1 MSVIRPTKQQVN
13 RVSLTFTSDPSKY
26 SSDLAE
32 IDTLLSS
39 GDVLFDTV
47 SLENITLS
55 GIQDI
60 NGKTGADGV
69 RVLVNGQSD
78 QAQNGGYIMR
88 AGAWQRVTDNM
99 FKGVFCVIRD
109 GGATTK
115 DTIYLQSRPDGAP
128 DGSSSAWFR
137 RVDSRYVH
145 VSSIDGSFFVET
157 FLAVLD
163 ASNGRSALGAT
174 TVGSNLFTATNPD
187 AERWIRVNSDNTISF
202 RSAAET
208 LSDIGA
214 AVSGTYLLASNNL
227 SDVSNAGTSRTN
239 LGLGTIATQNANN
252 VNITGGSATG
262 LNALSVTD
270 ASDSQ
275 ISVGVNDSASI
286 TAINNGQLTFTTS
299 AGDMNF
305 NTTSGSYVFT
315 NPDSTGRMYLF
326 FTSASS
332 SVNVLDI
339 TKNNG
344 GNFINLEFDK
354 SSTNSTTNDEV
365 VLNAAITSLN
375 GSNFGSIKYLT
386 TTAGSSQSGA
396 WQLTTTQSGSGKVV
410 ARLRAGEFRFFAES
424 STAYVD
430 IKCANATSY
439 GITLPTGAPPHNN
452 VVALT
457 ASDGAQSWSVLRNT
471 LTAFDIANVVAGSY
485 LDVVLTVAGANTA
498 QCAYVNRVGGFG
510 DLIVCHCRVSAAD
523 QVTVRLYNPTGSDI
537 NLAAADII
545 VGLL

>member
-1 MSVIRPTKQQVN
+1 M
-13 RVSLTFTSDPSKY
+13 SLTFTSDPSRY
-26 SSDLAE
+26 STDLAE

-39 GDVLFDTV
+39 GDILFDTV

-55 GIQDI
+55 GLQDI

-109 GGATTK
+109 GDAQTK

-214 AVSGTYLLASNNL
+214 AVAGTYLLASNNL
-227 SDVSNAGTSRTN
+227 SDVSSAATSRSN
-239 LGLGTIATQNANN
+239 LGLGTIATQNANS
-252 VNITGGSATG
+252 VAITGGSVTG

-275 ISVGVNDSASI
+275 MSVGVNNSASM
-286 TAINNGQLTFTTS
+286 TAINSGQITLVTSSGNFNFTTTGGSYLFDNASSAGRVYLTFT
-299 AGDMNF
+299 G
-305 NTTSGSYVFT
+305 
-315 NPDSTGRMYLF
+315 
-326 FTSASS
+326 ASS
-332 SVNVLDI
+332 GTNVLDI
-339 TKNNG
+339 SKNNG
-344 GNFINLEFDK
+344 GNFVLLEYLK
-354 SSTNSTTNDEV
+354 PGSASTTNDEV
-365 VLNAAITSLN
+365 VINTRITSSD
-375 GSNFGSIKYLT
+375 GSNSGTLKYQT
-386 TTAGSSQSGA
+386 TTSGSSQSGA
-396 WQLTTTQSGSGKVV
+396 WQFGTTQTGAGKVV
-410 ARLRAGEFRFFAES
+410 ARLRAGEFRLFAEA
-424 STAYVD
+424 TTNYVD
-430 IKCANATSY
+430 IKAANTAVYSL
-439 GITLPTGAPPHNN
+439 TLPTVGPAQNSTI
-452 VVALT
+452 ALT
-457 ASDGAQSWSVLRNT
+457 AADGTQSWSVLRNT
-471 LTAFDIANVVAGSY
+471 VTAFDLANVVAGGY
-485 LDVVLTVAGANTA
+485 IDVTLTVVGATTS